1 MKKPVVVITGASA
14 VTALGRTLAETRAAL
29 LEGRSAVASI
39 EGPGV
44 PERRER
50 SPAARIGAFTTEPEL
65 PKGKARRLD
74 RGSQY
79 AMVAARQCLADAGY
93 AMAGREERTGILF
106 GTGSAGA
113 GPLTEFER
121 QMAVDSPEAASPF
134 LFPNTVANAPA
145 SQAAIELGIKGP
157 NVTITQKDAAPLNAL
172 FYGRMLLADRRAD
185 ALLVGAAD
193 EWNLDYHLAYE
204 RVHATR
210 TQTRPGFV
218 LGEGAAAILVEDE
231 DAARSRGARI
241 AARVASVVSYGAPVS
256 PQHRRAD
263 PSTLASVMDAA
274 LAEAGVAPHEV
285 GLVHLSKNGA
295 ATTDAAEEAALA
307 DVFGLVTPRTAA
319 IKGALGEN
327 PAIAAV
333 QLALAADAL
342 RETPALGAVLVNA
355 FGAGGNF
362 LAAVLTAA

>member
-1 MKKPVVVITGASA
+1 MKAPVVTGASA

-29 LEGRSAVASI
+29 ADGRCAIAPI

-44 PERRER
+44 PERRDR

-65 PKGKARRLD
+65 PKSKARRLD

-79 AMVAARQCLADAGY
+79 AIVAARQCLADALY
-93 AMAGREERTGILF
+93 AMNGREERTGILL

-121 QMAVDSPEAASPF
+121 QMAASPESASPF

-145 SQAAIELGIKGP
+145 SQVAIELGIKGP
-157 NVTITQKDAAPLNAL
+157 NVTITQKDPAPLNAL
-172 FYGRMLLADRRAD
+172 FYGRMLLADGRAD

-204 RVHATR
+204 RVRATR
-210 TQTRPGFV
+210 TATRPGFV
-218 LGEGAAAILVEDE
+218 LGEGTALILVEDE

-241 AARVASVVSYGAPVS
+241 FARVTSVVSGGAPIS
-256 PQHRRAD
+256 PQKRRAD
-263 PSTLASVMDAA
+263 PATLAAVVRAA
-274 LAEAGVAPHEV
+274 LAEAGVSPREV
-285 GLVHLSKNGA
+285 GLVHVSRNGVP
-295 ATTDAAEEAALA
+295 TTDAAEEAALA
-307 DVFGLVTPRTAA
+307 AVFGLAQPPVLA
-319 IKGALGEN
+319 IKEALGEN
-327 PAIAAV
+327 PAIGAV

-342 RETPALGAVLVNA
+342 REAPALGAVLVNA

-362 LAAVLTAA
+362 LAAVLTAP